1 MLRNKEIRLLICGFC
16 MMTFFAAL
24 TGFFIHPAAGSLIL
38 VFAAA
43 LGILFFLFTGVRY
56 RKIAELSEQVDLV
69 LHYGER
75 MEISREEEGELSVL
89 RSEITKM
96 TLRIREQNDALRREK
111 KHLAD
116 SLADIAHQL
125 RTPLTSLSL
134 ILSLLEN
141 EEGQVERRRLLR
153 EGEDIFSQVDW
164 LLTSLLKLSRLDAD
178 IVDFKTDDI
187 QVWKLLESA
196 VHPLLI
202 PMELHDITLVR
213 NVPADIRI
221 FGDDGWLSEAIRNI
235 LKNCMESAGDGGRI
249 EICCRDTLLY
259 TEVTIHDS
267 GVGFEPEELHHI
279 FDRFY
284 RGKKENASGY
294 GIGLALS
301 KTIIVRQ
308 GGTLTAKNHPKG
320 GAFFTVRFPK
330 G

>member
-267 GVGFEPEELHHI
+267 GVGFELEELHHI